1 MRCIDAPH
9 QGWEHPQLL
18 AAIAG
23 GIAMSAAETVEDLR
37 EAIKAGR
44 IAIMR
49 QRELLR
55 RLLESDAD
63 QYAIDIIKTKL
74 ELLEEVHAE
83 DVTQLRRLRLH

>member
-1 MRCIDAPH
+1 
-9 QGWEHPQLL
+9 
-18 AAIAG
+18 
-23 GIAMSAAETVEDLR
+23 MSAAETVEDLR

>member
-1 MRCIDAPH
+1 
-9 QGWEHPQLL
+9 
-18 AAIAG
+18 
-23 GIAMSAAETVEDLR
+23 MSATETVEDLR